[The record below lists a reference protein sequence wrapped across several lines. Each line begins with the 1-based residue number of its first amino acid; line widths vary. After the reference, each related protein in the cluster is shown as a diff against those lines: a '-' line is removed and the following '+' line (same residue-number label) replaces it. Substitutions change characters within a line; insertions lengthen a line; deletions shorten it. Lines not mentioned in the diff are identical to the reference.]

1 MKLILDE
8 KIIKRNTAIGRYAS
22 LVALLILGGGM
33 YVTFAYP
40 DMITVSFGALLVGFL
55 LSQFGIYFG
64 NRWGRHPRVD
74 ERITQALK
82 GISKDHNLY
91 HYTAPV
97 SHLLVGP
104 AGVWIIEPYY
114 QRGTITY
121 EKGRWR
127 QKGGGFLLAYLKIF
141 AQEGIGRPDIEIES
155 DTESMKKFLAKELG
169 EENVPPIKAVLV
181 FTDDRTDLQIED
193 APHPAMKVG
202 ELKEFL
208 RKAAK
213 SDPLPTPDFKRV
225 QEVLPQEERK
235 SSPAK

>member
-1 MKLILDE
+1 MKIVLDE
-8 KIIKRNTAIGRYAS
+8 KIIKRNTAIGRYSS

-40 DMITVSFGALLVGFL
+40 DQVTLSFGALLAGFL

-64 NRWGRHPRVD
+64 NRWGRRPRID
-74 ERITQALK
+74 ERLTAALK
-82 GISKDHNLY
+82 GMTKDYTLY

-127 QKGGGFLLAYLKIF
+127 QKGGGFLLNYLKIF
-141 AQEGIGRPDIEIES
+141 AQEGLGRPDIEIETDS
-155 DTESMKKFLAKELG
+155 ENLKKFLQKEFG
-169 EENVPPIKAVLV
+169 EQIPPINAVLA
-181 FTDDRTDLQIED
+181 FTDDRADLQVQD
-193 APHPAMKVG
+193 APYPALKVG
-202 ELKEFL
+202 ALKEFF
-208 RKAAK
+208 RKTAK
-213 SDPLPTPDFKRV
+213 SQPLPAPEYKRIT
-225 QEVLPQEERK
+225 EALPQGSDE
-235 SSPAK
+235 AK

>member
-1 MKLILDE
+1 MKLVLDE
-8 KIIKRNTAIGRYAS
+8 KIIKRNTAIGRYSS

-40 DMITVSFGALLVGFL
+40 EQVAISFGALLVGFL

-64 NRWGRHPRVD
+64 NRWGRRPRND
-74 ERITQALK
+74 ERITAALK
-82 GISKDHNLY
+82 GLTKDYTLY

-104 AGVWIIEPYY
+104 AGIWILEPYY

-141 AQEGIGRPDIEIES
+141 AQEGLGRPDLEIEA
-155 DTESMKKFLAKELG
+155 DTESLKKFLQKHLG
-169 EENVPPIKAVLV
+169 EEQLPPINALLV
-181 FTDDRTDLQIED
+181 FSDDRADLQVQD
-193 APHPAMKVG
+193 APNPALKLG
-202 ELKEFL
+202 ALKEFF
-208 RKAAK
+208 RKTAK
-213 SDPLPTPDFKRV
+213 SEPMLPSDYKRV
-225 QEVLPQEERK
+225 MDVLPQESVEVK
-235 SSPAK
+235 

>member
-1 MKLILDE
+1 MKIVLDE

-40 DMITVSFGALLVGFL
+40 NQVTISFGALLVGFL

-74 ERITQALK
+74 ERLTAALK
-82 GISKDHNLY
+82 GLTKEYTLY

-104 AGVWIIEPYY
+104 AGAWVIEPYY

-127 QKGGGFLLAYLKIF
+127 QKGGGILLSYLKIF
-141 AQEGIGRPDIEIES
+141 AQEGLGRPDVEIET
-155 DTESMKKFLAKELG
+155 DIENLKKSLQKQLG
-169 EENVPPIKAVLV
+169 DQLPPIKAVLV
-181 FTDDRTDLQIED
+181 FSDERAQLQTEG
-193 APHPAMKVG
+193 APHPALKLG
-202 ELKEFL
+202 ALKEFF
-208 RKAAK
+208 RKNAK
-213 SDPLPTPDFKRV
+213 SEPMLPADYKRV
-225 QEVLPQEERK
+225 QEVLPQGSDENK
-235 SSPAK
+235 

>member
-1 MKLILDE
+1 MKLVFDE

-22 LVALLILGGGM
+22 LVALLVLGGGM
-33 YVTFAYP
+33 YVTFAFP
-40 DMITVSFGALLVGFL
+40 DDPQYVSIAFGALLVGFL

-64 NRWGRHPRVD
+64 NRWGRRPRVD
-74 ERITQALK
+74 ESITTALK
-82 GISKDHNLY
+82 GMNKDYTLY

-127 QKGGGFLLAYLKIF
+127 QKGGGILLSYLKIF
-141 AQEGIGRPDIEIES
+141 AQEGLGRPDIEIES
-155 DTESMKKFLAKELG
+155 DTENLRKFLAKQLDEAQI
-169 EENVPPIKAVLV
+169 PPIKAVLV
-181 FTDDRTDLQIED
+181 FTDERVDLQIED

-202 ELKEFL
+202 ALKEFL
-208 RKAAK
+208 RKTAK
-213 SDPLPTPDFKRV
+213 SDPLPVADYERV
-225 QEVLPQEERK
+225 TSLLPQESVEVK
-235 SSPAK
+235 